1 VEQSPILKGAIF
13 VNITFYNYAG
23 DNKQVG
29 KALSGGT
36 ALTGA
41 LRDPS
46 NIINPSIL
54 IELNNVDNINYAYI
68 PSFQRYYFVTEKECV
83 RNGLFRIN
91 MHVDV
96 LNTYNSE
103 IRGLQAIAVRSQQ
116 NAKQSPYII
125 DGRQKMQAY
134 KKVQTVSLGS
144 LTMSSLYLLVTAG

>member
-1 VEQSPILKGAIF
+1 M
-13 VNITFYNYAG
+13 NINLYNYAG
-23 DNKQVG
+23 DDKKIV

-46 NIINPSIL
+46 NIIDPEIL

-68 PSFQRYYFVTEKECV
+68 PQFQRYYFIREKQSV
-83 RNGLFRIN
+83 RSGLWRFS

-96 LNTYNSE
+96 LNSYASE
-103 IRGLQAIAVRSQQ
+103 ILGLAAVAVRSQQ
-116 NAKQSPYII
+116 NEKQSPYLI
-125 DGRQKMQAY
+125 DSRQRLQAY
-134 KKVQTVSLGS
+134 KKVQTVSMGT